1 MPRKSRRRIR
11 SHNRSLRKPLRKNT
25 RRRRTRRSHNR
36 SLRKPLRKNMRGG
49 MKRTQIIGTGAVLG
63 DGAKVI
69 ANDFVNSFA
78 GHPPI
83 SRTPRRVS
91 RRRTSPGGEIPRRT
105 SPGREIPRRTSPGR
119 VSPRRTSPGGE
130 IPRRAWKTEPQKK
143 YSSSLASS
151 PGPASSPSP
160 QSRALELIVCKADN
174 KLLRKENQSLRT
186 ENQSLFAENQVLW
199 VPDNKESDS
208 DSDVD
213 SFYGDDDKYNNNKV
227 GVMQM

>member
-1 MPRKSRRRIR
+1 MK
-11 SHNRSLRKPLRKNT
+11 
-25 RRRRTRRSHNR
+25 
-36 SLRKPLRKNMRGG
+36 GG
-49 MKRTQIIGTGAVLG
+49 MKQLIGTGAVLG

-91 RRRTSPGGEIPRRT
+91 R
-105 SPGREIPRRTSPGR
+105 
-119 VSPRRTSPGGE
+119 RRTSPGGE